1 MSLNI
6 NICQSFQPPLET
18 LTDNTVCDICCVGA
32 RAAAAFLKFTWE
44 VSEWQVRL
52 GEMSSANHHG
62 IKNTGL
68 PLTLSALRLHLPLTR
83 HFKICRLPHADYS
96 SLTQTQTQFFLFY
109 EDHQPGSVCVAAG

>member
-1 MSLNI
+1 M
-6 NICQSFQPPLET
+6 
-18 LTDNTVCDICCVGA
+18 CDICCVGA
-32 RAAAAFLKFTWE
+32 RAAAAVLKFTWE

-68 PLTLSALRLHLPLTR
+68 PLTLSALRLHLPLIR

-109 EDHQPGSVCVAAG
+109 EDHRPGSVCVAAG